1 MDTINHFSV
10 TGIFGWALFCNREN
24 LNLWYSTCK
33 WLCPLKPSRHVA
45 PPQLLNV
52 QEHNQKKCNLSHVT
66 LLYLCADT
74 RLWNNG
80 VGNDCLLGSY
90 INHLRNNK
98 VTFQVHWVPM
108 YQLCKIIFGFG
119 LDNSVSL
126 EGLGGERKNKVSI
139 SVCLYLR
146 AKEAELLKQDLL
158 EARDSE
164 RRAKNKLLEITSKA
178 VYVVTDPRHTHRLD
192 LHIFFKRISR

>member
-74 RLWNNG
+74 RWWNNG

-90 INHLRNNK
+90 IIHLRNNK

-139 SVCLYLR
+139 SLSVYTSGPRRLSSWNRTCWKPGILS
-146 AKEAELLKQDLL
+146 AEQKTSCWRLP
-158 EARDSE
+158 ARLSMW
-164 RRAKNKLLEITSKA
+164 
-178 VYVVTDPRHTHRLD
+178 
-192 LHIFFKRISR
+192 